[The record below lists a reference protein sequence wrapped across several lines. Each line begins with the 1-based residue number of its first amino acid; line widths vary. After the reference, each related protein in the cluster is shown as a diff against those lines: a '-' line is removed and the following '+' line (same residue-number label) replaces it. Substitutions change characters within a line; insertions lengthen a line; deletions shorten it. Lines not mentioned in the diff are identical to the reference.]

1 MINFTF
7 CVPTKFVFGKGVE
20 KQTGAELKALGV
32 KKVLI
37 HYGGGSVIRSG
48 LMKVVTDSL
57 EAEGIEYVSLGGGQL
72 PFECASDAHH
82 LLYRRYAFAVHHRSE
97 TKAG

>member
-1 MINFTF
+1 MLNFTF

-20 KQTGAELKALGV
+20 TQTGAELKALGV

-48 LMKVVTDSL
+48 LMDTVVKSL
-57 EAEGIEYVSLGGGQL
+57 DDAGISHAKMN
-72 PFECASDAHH
+72 FFACAFPS
-82 LLYRRYAFAVHHRSE
+82 SS
-97 TKAG
+97 